1 MATELEK
8 ELAEARKVYIEAI
21 DNGDE
26 QTENEYA
33 DIVSAIAKIINSGN
47 PNLSTYQQWYSKN
60 EHPIEDLECPGEI
73 IADVRDFAKH
83 PKGFNKEVVEEWNK
97 YLPFDLHAKL
107 KTYGMVGAARL
118 NKIFKL
124 N

>member
-1 MATELEK
+1 MTELQK
-8 ELAEARKVYIEAI
+8 ELNEARKVYIEAI
-21 DNGDE
+21 DNNDE

-33 DIVSAIAKIINSGN
+33 DIISAIAKIINSGN

-73 IADVRDFAKH
+73 IADVREFAKY
-83 PKGFNKEVVEEWNK
+83 PKGFNKEVVEEWNQ

-124 N
+124 

>member
-1 MATELEK
+1 MATELER
-8 ELAEARKVYIEAI
+8 ELTEARKVYIEAI

-33 DIVSAIAKIINSGN
+33 DIISAIAKIINSGN
-47 PNLSTYQQWYSKN
+47 PNLSTYQQWYAKN
-60 EHPIEDLECPGEI
+60 EHPIEDLECPSEI
-73 IADVRDFAKH
+73 IADVREFAKY

>member
-1 MATELEK
+1 MTELQK
-8 ELAEARKVYIEAI
+8 ELNEARKVYIEAI
-21 DNGDE
+21 DNNDE

-33 DIVSAIAKIINSGN
+33 DIISAIAKILNSKN

-73 IADVRDFAKH
+73 IADVREFAKY
-83 PKGFNKEVVEEWNK
+83 PKGFNKEVVEEWNQ
-97 YLPFDLHAKL
+97 YLSFDLHAKL

-124 N
+124 